1 MGAVLEFAKLIRR
14 TALVVGGSLVVAG
27 SVEAQVG
34 ISSSAAPVTLVA
46 RAPLQGSLEGLV
58 IQSGI
63 GLPDQ
68 EHSGTITLRVSANS
82 GYRLVVRG
90 GGEFP
95 PDARIW
101 VRSVSG
107 EFQEVMEGS
116 SVVVADDAHPA
127 RIEERRV
134 EYRIQGAGD
143 QTALPVRYELQIN
156 PAI

>member
-1 MGAVLEFAKLIRR
+1 MAPLPKFASLIGC
-14 TALVVGGSLVVAG
+14 TALVLGGSLVLVG
-27 SVEAQVG
+27 SLEAQVG
-34 ISSSAAPVTLVA
+34 ISSSAVPVTLLA
-46 RAPLQGSLEGLV
+46 RVPLQGSLEGLL
-58 IQSGI
+58 IQPGI
-63 GLPDQ
+63 GLPGKG
-68 EHSGTITLRVSANS
+68 HGGTVTLRVSANS

-90 GGEFP
+90 GGGFP

-107 EFQEVMEGS
+107 EFQEVIQGS

-127 RIEERRV
+127 GVEERRV

-143 QTALPVRYELQIN
+143 ETALPVRYELQIN

>member
-1 MGAVLEFAKLIRR
+1 MGPILKSAKLIRH
-14 TALVVGGSLVVAG
+14 TAMVVGGSLALAG

-34 ISSSAAPVTLVA
+34 ISSSAVPVTLIA

-58 IQSGI
+58 IQPGI

-68 EHSGTITLRVSANS
+68 KHSGTITLRVSANS

-95 PDARIW
+95 PDARLW

-107 EFQEVMEGS
+107 EFEEVMEGS

-127 RIEERRV
+127 GIEERRV
-134 EYRIQGAGD
+134 EYQIHGAGD
-143 QTALPVRYELQIN
+143 ETALPVRYELQIN

>member
-1 MGAVLEFAKLIRR
+1 VGAVLKFAKLSGC
-14 TALVVGGSLVVAG
+14 TTLVVAGSLALAG

-34 ISSSAAPVTLVA
+34 ISSGAAPVTLVA
-46 RAPLQGSLEGLV
+46 NAPLQGSLEGLV
-58 IQSGI
+58 IQPGI
-63 GLPDQ
+63 GLPNQ

-90 GGEFP
+90 GGELP

-107 EFQEVMEGS
+107 EFQEVMQGS

-127 RIEERRV
+127 GIEERRV

-143 QTALPVRYELQIN
+143 ETVLPVRYELQIN